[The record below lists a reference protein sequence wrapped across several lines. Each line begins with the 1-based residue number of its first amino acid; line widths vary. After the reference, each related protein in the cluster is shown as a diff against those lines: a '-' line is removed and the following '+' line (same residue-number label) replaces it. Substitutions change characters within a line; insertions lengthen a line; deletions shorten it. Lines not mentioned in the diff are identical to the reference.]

1 MPPNT
6 PPDDDRRLQEVERL
20 LKELKASD
28 DEKAVTVEEAGGR
41 TRKERRNVWQLLGV
55 FFSLWRKSF
64 LLIALAVLLLV
75 VTLPFLAFYLL
86 KQGSTATEQKTSF
99 LEQIRDLNEMAT
111 AEAYTKVIIE
121 RQDNELFG
129 QSIGLNL
136 PGTKRQLLVV
146 IPGAIKAGVDF
157 TSVDKK
163 DITINEDAKTAELTL
178 PKPEFLGGAEIFFDQ
193 VEVYS
198 YEGAFRQKADIEE
211 AYDLADEAKKMIRE
225 ESAGQGV
232 LETAERNAEQ
242 TLREMFSFAGY
253 DVTIKFKE

>member
-1 MPPNT
+1 MTPNT
-6 PPDDDRRLQEVERL
+6 PSNDDRRLQEVERL

-28 DEKAVTVEEAGGR
+28 EEKAVTVEEAGGR
-41 TRKERRNVWQLLGV
+41 VRKERRNIWQLLGV

-75 VTLPFLAFYLL
+75 VTLPFIAFYLL

-99 LEQIRDLNEMAT
+99 LEQIQDLNEMAT

-163 DITINEDAKTAELTL
+163 DIRINEDTKTAELTL

-253 DVTIKFKE
+253 DVTINFKE

>member
-1 MPPNT
+1 MKDKKSAN
-6 PPDDDRRLQEVERL
+6 DEQKLKEIEKL

-28 DEKAVTVEEAGGR
+28 AESAVTVEEAYGR
-41 TRKERRNVWQLLGV
+41 PKKRRRSLWSILML

-64 LLIALAVLLLV
+64 LIIAFIVILLV
-75 VTLPFLAFYLL
+75 AALPFIAFYLV
-86 KQGSTATEQKTSF
+86 KQGSTFTEQKTSF
-99 LEQIRDLNEMAT
+99 VEQIKDLNELAT

-129 QSIGLNL
+129 QSIGLDI

-146 IPGAIKAGVDF
+146 IPGTIKAGVDF
-157 TSVDKK
+157 STLSEK
-163 DITINEDAKTAELTL
+163 DIDLNETNKTAKLTL

-198 YEGAFRQKADIEE
+198 YEGVFRQKADIKEG
-211 AYDLADEAKKMIRE
+211 YDIAEEAKKLIRE

-242 TLREMFSFAGY
+242 TLKEMFSFAGY
-253 DVTIKFKE
+253 DVTIQFEE